1 MARNMI
7 TGIETQKMQEY
18 TQEQIDRAEHMGIA
32 IPADVK
38 EQIFEYANLV
48 GEEEKVRTL
57 VRNLADAVNR
67 SDEDRVEE
75 LLDDA
80 QMDIQDLPDP
90 TIGKL
95 ELRDYGYTAEDM
107 VPLRKAA
114 ALDYHRMGSKIYCLG
129 SDGSKGEYA
138 SKEMIQ
144 AHEGL
149 FGMESQMWERIR
161 DQDLD
166 YADEDFGAFQ
176 EPMNV
181 IGQEEALKLYDAGA
195 DIYLIT
201 NFSSPI
207 YVTERMEIER
217 GGALSDVYRRTGT
230 IPQFGMGDAEISADS
245 VFERG
250 KSAIRDKTN
259 IRYLSNK
266 RWFAR

>member
-80 QMDIQDLPDP
+80 QMDIQDLSDP

-144 AHEGL
+144 AHEEVMLDLQSGNTHSYISYL
-149 FGMESQMWERIR
+149 KDIVDEEC
-161 DQDLD
+161 DQS
-166 YADEDFGAFQ
+166 
-176 EPMNV
+176 
-181 IGQEEALKLYDAGA
+181 K
-195 DIYLIT
+195 
-201 NFSSPI
+201 
-207 YVTERMEIER
+207 
-217 GGALSDVYRRTGT
+217 SDMCKWHG
-230 IPQFGMGDAEISADS
+230 
-245 VFERG
+245 
-250 KSAIRDKTN
+250 
-259 IRYLSNK
+259 LSNI
-266 RWFAR
+266 